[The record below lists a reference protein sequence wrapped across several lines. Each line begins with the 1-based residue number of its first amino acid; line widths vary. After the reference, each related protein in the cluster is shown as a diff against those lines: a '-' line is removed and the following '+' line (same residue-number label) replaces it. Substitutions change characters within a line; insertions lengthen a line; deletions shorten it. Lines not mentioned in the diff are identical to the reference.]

1 MNKRFVAGWLLLSA
15 IALASACQ
23 REESPAQCPE
33 ALPAQIEDVEVR
45 TYLSRLKAAHELADV
60 AIERGDRAAAI
71 EGLEKAA
78 ATRAANMPA
87 PAREATADTLA
98 RLAELHAGEG
108 AFDAAISA
116 VDEGLELADEGRY
129 LHGRLLEVQGGVELA
144 KMEASDEEQP
154 AARLR
159 AAESFEQAIAVQ
171 REVVERAR
179 GCASTSD
186 VVNVGL
192 VAFLSLA
199 EATHRLADLAESE
212 NEIAGTERMLRAL
225 ADGPLPTA
233 SKTELP
239 AEAREV
245 LADTHA
251 RLADL
256 ESARHAFEA
265 ARREIELGLELA
277 VERNHYRGRLME
289 VLGTLEDRLHLSLEE
304 AGRTAAAEEAKK
316 RAIKAFE
323 EAVAI
328 QDEVIRSTLEEPR

>member
-1 MNKRFVAGWLLLSA
+1 MNKRVVASWLLLSA
-15 IALASACQ
+15 MALASACQ
-23 REESPAQCPE
+23 REEPTAQCAE
-33 ALPAQIEDVEVR
+33 ALPAQIEDAEVR
-45 TYLSRLKAAHELADV
+45 MYLSRLKAAHELADV

-78 ATRAANMPA
+78 ATHGANMPA

-108 AFDAAISA
+108 AFDAAMSA
-116 VDEGLELADEGRY
+116 VDEGLELADKGSY
-129 LHGRLLEVQGGVELA
+129 MHGRLLEVRGGVELA
-144 KMEASDEEQP
+144 RADEQP
-154 AARLR
+154 AARLS

-171 REVVERAR
+171 GEVVERAR
-179 GCASTSD
+179 ACAATSD

-192 VAFLSLA
+192 VSFLSLA
-199 EATHRLADLAESE
+199 EATHRLADLAEGE
-212 NEIAGTERMLRAL
+212 NEIAGAEHMLRAL
-225 ADGPLPTA
+225 AEGPLPTS

-256 ESARHAFEA
+256 ESARHDFGA
-265 ARREIELGLELA
+265 ARRDIEMGLELA
-277 VERNHYRGRLME
+277 IERNHYRGRLME
-289 VLGTLEDRLHLSLEE
+289 VLGTLEDRLHVVLQED
-304 AGRTAAAEEAKK
+304 GRSAAAEEAKK